1 MCFTIINAI
10 FAQIYC
16 LKTRGQFDQSLKALL
31 QSTYGQLHCIKRKRH
46 LKNANNSTFQSC
58 DQLLHGMLY
67 VVVKKQHMSTGKE
80 VGHKM

>member
-1 MCFTIINAI
+1 MPSLLKFIA
-10 FAQIYC
+10 
-16 LKTRGQFDQSLKALL
+16 LKTQGQFDQSLKALV
-31 QSTYGQLHCIKRKRH
+31 QSTYGQLHGIKRKRH